1 MIDQVKRVV
10 KFDETLREELLKG
23 IEVLTNAVKVTMGPK
38 GKNVLIERRGD
49 HPIVTK
55 DGVTVAKSINLSL
68 FS

>member
-38 GKNVLIERRGD
+38 GKNVLIQRRRD
-49 HPIVTK
+49 
-55 DGVTVAKSINLSL
+55 